1 MPTILVV
8 DDNSDIRSLVKN
20 LIEGADGL
28 EVVGEAASGEDAL
41 AAWADTQP
49 DLIVLDQAMPGLSGM
64 EVAEIILGER
74 PEQTIILFTA
84 NAEAPE
90 LGSALSSGVRAI
102 LTKERVSSLIST
114 IRRWC
119 PQGTAPGG
127 RPLRNAG

>member
-20 LIEGADGL
+20 LIQGAEGL

-41 AAWADTQP
+41 QAWAETRP
-49 DLIVLDQAMPGLSGM
+49 DVIVLDQAMPGLTGM

-84 NAEAPE
+84 NAGASE
-90 LGSALSSGVRAI
+90 LDSALSSGVRAV
-102 LTKERVSSLIST
+102 LTKERVSSLITT
-114 IRRWC
+114 IRRCC
-119 PQGTAPGG
+119 PEGTAPGG
-127 RPLRNAG
+127 RRLRNAG